1 MLLLTWTSQLL
12 VRYGVAIPTVV
23 GLRNILSQ
31 LGVSA
36 KNKRRLVWINL
47 REEPLLY
54 VNGSPYVVRESDK
67 PFANLEYSGIDAARV
82 EEMEDRLKQDVLNEA
97 MLYDGSILVA
107 HEDDQFQVVE
117 DWEPVTEVDVQTP
130 LEVYEE
136 LTRDGFNVEY
146 LRVPIT
152 DEKAPMGDDFEILM
166 RAAWELD
173 DSDSI
178 VFNCQMGR
186 GRTTTGMVIA
196 CCILL
201 RKAQGHLAPPP
212 VLPVESL
219 PQWWCSPE
227 DFSDLASPKAART
240 ADELKNGMF
249 LSIRSVMRAL
259 ENGKSAK
266 MALDLILD
274 ACAAM
279 QNLREAIATYRKRVF
294 LEPNEIRRQ
303 SLLQVCLEYLDR
315 YYSLIVFAAYLDDPG
330 FAFGTKSHVPFS
342 RWVKDRPELLGIL
355 ERLLRSNP
363 LSALAFDRIEE
374 SKHRDGQ
381 EGGRG
386 GSIAMRPSLEGQ
398 FIDREEAFAEHI
410 ATRPGSVLGPHT
422 ILKLD
427 HFKGCQSSR
436 LVNEIDGAPN
446 FRGVSSPGLHVFGGA
461 IATVDGIKRVL
472 HSVGAGPDDEQQTC
486 AVWHMMREEP
496 VVYINGDPYVLREA
510 SRPFKNLMEYRGIDA
525 FRLDQMEQR
534 LQDDVI
540 QEASMMNGEII
551 VTVEEKDSSGG
562 TSVTDKIIKVTD
574 QSLVETP
581 RQVLEKFQ
589 SEGYR
594 VTFIRIPL
602 TDGTCPKPRDFDAF
616 YGAAAAS
623 RPKDA
628 LIYTCQLGGGRTT
641 TGMCIGTLLRMHL
654 NGAAIPTTSSVDREA
669 SLLRL
674 DEDLGGDSPRHT
686 TEDLEVENE
695 YVLAD
700 SNKETPRTAS
710 KMRGANAPAID
721 RERVNMENGE
731 YLGVRRFTRTL
742 ERGAEVKAEVD
753 AVIDACGVIVNLRT
767 AIMRY
772 RKPKSTDT
780 FFRPELRS
788 RHSAFQRGST
798 YMERYCMLI
807 AFSVYLHECRQ
818 KGRTLTF
825 EDWLSTRTDI
835 TTAVDGIHQNPAGAL
850 APVPLGPS
858 ISALFTPGDIEG
870 LSSSSSRSFDTD
882 KDVSIIEARSILMR
896 RRGNTI
902 GKKTILKS
910 YTIEGEHR
918 GRNVPPELLVSGIS
932 DIQAVDG
939 LPIFTIGNA
948 SISGLRKFMQSAG
961 ALPGGETHI
970 IFTDLR
976 EELVIYVN
984 GTAYMRREVEMA
996 AAALHHAGIKAVKL
1010 EDLER
1015 RLRTDAMNEAISWG
1029 GKILLHRELDAE
1041 KPGEQP
1047 LAPSRLSFETERTFS
1062 LRNFGSRLL
1071 PAGGSDGSLH
1081 GEHSTGSLETNSM
1094 ATHLGSN
1101 SNPMTINT
1109 GSISHEDITKTTSY
1123 QTSTFISAFWER
1135 TGDGLDGDID
1145 SGIWTPA
1152 EVFLGLAAEGYS
1164 MEYKRVPMSR
1174 ERTPRADDLDQLY
1187 LQMNPEVQHENRR
1200 VFHVFISR
1208 TANGS
1213 SARFAATFACGCLLG
1228 RTATSD
1234 IPTNP
1239 SGIPGAIENSERS
1252 PAPPSGDSV
1261 HSIHSVHSA
1270 HSQHMHRVDS
1280 GTFDLTRSIES
1291 GEYRGIMS
1299 LLRALPRGTD
1309 AKEAIDEAIDRCS
1322 SIGSITQDIL
1332 QCKVISED
1340 ELGFGDPTG
1349 YQPSDALFAKRLG
1362 LHYLLRYFYLIAFRA
1377 YLYDMERKSL
1387 HHGSE
1392 ISFRQWVDQ
1401 RKEISYLASSL
1412 RLE

>member
-1 MLLLTWTSQLL
+1 MP
-12 VRYGVAIPTVV
+12 VYGVAIPTVL
-23 GLRNILSQ
+23 GLRNILGQ
-31 LGVSA
+31 LGVTA
-36 KNKRRLVWINL
+36 KNQRRLVWINL

-82 EEMEDRLKQDVLNEA
+82 VEMEDRLKQDVLNEA
-97 MLYDGSILVA
+97 ALYDGSILVA

-136 LTRDGFNVEY
+136 LKRDGFNVDY

-166 RAAWELD
+166 RTAWELGE
-173 DSDSI
+173 SDSI
-178 VFNCQMGR
+178 IFNCQMGR

-212 VLPVESL
+212 VLPESSL
-219 PQWWCSPE
+219 PQWWCSQE
-227 DFSDLASPKAART
+227 DFSDISSPKSGGT
-240 ADELKNGMF
+240 ADDLKNGMF

-330 FAFGTKSHVPFS
+330 FAFGSNNHVPFS

-363 LSALAFDRIEE
+363 LSALAFDRMERRE
-374 SKHRDGQ
+374 HGDWDQ
-381 EGGRG
+381 G
-386 GSIAMRPSLEGQ
+386 GSALALATRASLEGQ
-398 FIDREEAFAEHI
+398 LVGREEKFAEHI

-446 FRGVSSPGLHVFGGA
+446 FRGLSGPGLHVYGGA

-472 HSVGAGPDDEQQTC
+472 HSVGAGPDDEQQRS

-540 QEASMMNGEII
+540 QEAAQMDGQII
-551 VTVEEKDSSGG
+551 VTVEEKDASGG

-574 QSLVETP
+574 QSVVETP

-602 TDGTCPKPRDFDAF
+602 TDGTCPKPRDFDCF
-616 YGAAAAS
+616 FGAAAAS
-623 RPKDA
+623 RPNDA

-654 NGAAIPTTSSVDREA
+654 NGAAMPKTSTVDREA

-674 DEDLGGDSPRHT
+674 DEDFGSVSPRHT
-686 TEDLEVENE
+686 TEDLEVDGEL
-695 YVLAD
+695 VLED
-700 SNKETPRTAS
+700 PNRETPRTAS
-710 KMRGANAPAID
+710 KMRVANAPEID

-742 ERGAEVKAEVD
+742 ERGGEVKAEVD

-772 RKPKSTDT
+772 RKPKSTE
-780 FFRPELRS
+780 FFRPELGS

-798 YMERYCMLI
+798 YMERYCMLM
-807 AFSVYLHECRQ
+807 AFSVYLNECRQ
-818 KGRTLTF
+818 KGRALTF

-850 APVPLGPS
+850 APVPLVPS
-858 ISALFTPGDIEG
+858 ISALFNPGEDLECLS
-870 LSSSSSRSFDTD
+870 LSSSAMSFDTD
-882 KDVSIIEARSILMR
+882 KDVSIIEARGVLMR

-902 GKKTILKS
+902 GKRTILKS
-910 YTIEGEHR
+910 YTIAGEHH
-918 GRNVPPELLVSGIS
+918 GRNVSPHLLVDGIS

-939 LPIFTIGNA
+939 LPIYTIGNA
-948 SISGLRKFMQSAG
+948 SISGLRQFMHKAG
-961 ALPGGETHI
+961 ALPGGNTHI

-976 EELVIYVN
+976 EELVIYIN

-1015 RLRTDAMNEAISWG
+1015 RLRTDVMNEAIAWG
-1029 GKILLHRELDAE
+1029 GKILLHRELDAD
-1041 KPGEQP
+1041 KPGEQA
-1047 LAPSRLSFETERTFS
+1047 LRPSRLSFETERTFS
-1062 LRNFGSRLL
+1062 LRKFGSRLFS
-1071 PAGGSDGSLH
+1071 ASSSDGSLH
-1081 GEHSTGSLETNSM
+1081 GEHVEAHSTTPDTHPNSRIAHM
-1094 ATHLGSN
+1094 AAG
-1101 SNPMTINT
+1101 
-1109 GSISHEDITKTTSY
+1109 SHEDITKTTSY
-1123 QTSTFISAFWER
+1123 QTSTFVSAFWER

-1145 SGIWTPA
+1145 AGIWTPA

-1164 MEYKRVPMSR
+1164 LEYKRVPMSR
-1174 ERTPRADDLDQLY
+1174 ERTPRADDLDQIY
-1187 LQMNPEVQHENRR
+1187 LQMNPEVPRR
-1200 VFHVFISR
+1200 TDGKVLHVFISR

-1228 RTATSD
+1228 RPD
-1234 IPTNP
+1234 IPDP
-1239 SGIPGAIENSERS
+1239 SGLAIATENSGRG
-1252 PAPPSGDSV
+1252 PAPPSGDST
-1261 HSIHSVHSA
+1261 HSA
-1270 HSQHMHRVDS
+1270 HSFQAHHMHRVDS
-1280 GTFDLTRSIES
+1280 GVDMFRSIES

-1309 AKEAIDEAIDRCS
+1309 AKEAIDDAIDRCS
-1322 SIGSITQDIL
+1322 SIGSITRDIL

-1340 ELGFGDPTG
+1340 EAGFDGPAGLHLG
-1349 YQPSDALFAKRLG
+1349 DALFAKRLG

-1387 HHGSE
+1387 HGNGV
-1392 ISFRQWVDQ
+1392 SFRQWVDG

>member
-1 MLLLTWTSQLL
+1 MKLKPLIDGAPNFRKIDGLP
-12 VRYGVAIPTVV
+12 VYGVAIPTVL
-23 GLRNILSQ
+23 GLRNVLSQ
-31 LGVSA
+31 LGITA
-36 KNKRRLVWINL
+36 KNGRRLVWINL
-47 REEPLLY
+47 REEPLIY

-82 EEMEDRLKQDVLNEA
+82 VEMEERLKADVLAEA
-97 MLYDGSILVA
+97 SLYDGSVLVA

-136 LTRDGFNVEY
+136 LTRDGFNVHY
-146 LRVPIT
+146 VRVPIT
-152 DEKAPMGDDFEILM
+152 DEKAPMGDDFEVLM
-166 RAAWELD
+166 RNAWDLD
-173 DSDSI
+173 AEGDGEGEGEGGRSSI
-178 VFNCQMGR
+178 IFNCQMGR

-212 VLPVESL
+212 AL
-219 PQWWCSPE
+219 PQEWFPAWWCSQE
-227 DFSDLASPKAART
+227 DFSDLASPKAGAT
-240 ADELKNGMF
+240 GNPAEDLKNGMF

-330 FAFGTKSHVPFS
+330 FAFGTSSHVPFS
-342 RWVKDRPELLGIL
+342 RWVGDRPELRGIL
-355 ERLLRSNP
+355 ERLLRANP
-363 LSALAFDRIEE
+363 LSALAFDQIDASQNSNAR
-374 SKHRDGQ
+374 S
-381 EGGRG
+381 
-386 GSIAMRPSLEGQ
+386 SLESMAVN
-398 FIDREEAFAEHI
+398 RKESFAEHI

-446 FRGVSSPGLHVFGGA
+446 FRGMSSPGLHVFGGA
-461 IATVDGIKRVL
+461 IATVEGIERVL
-472 HSVGAGPDDEQQTC
+472 RSVGAGPDDEQQAC

-540 QEASMMNGEII
+540 QEAAMMNGEII
-551 VTVEEKDSSGG
+551 VTVEEKDASGVSS
-562 TSVTDKIIKVTD
+562 VKDKIIKVAD
-574 QSLVETP
+574 QGVVETP

-602 TDGTCPKPRDFDAF
+602 TDGTCPKPRDFDSF

-623 RPKDA
+623 RPNDA

-641 TGMCIGTLLRMHL
+641 MGMCIGTLLRMHL
-654 NGAAIPTTSSVDREA
+654 NGAAIPTTSSFDREA

-674 DEDLGGDSPRHT
+674 DEDLGASPRFT
-686 TEDLEVENE
+686 TEDVEAPWGYGGDGDGDGDGDGEEPELLLE
-695 YVLAD
+695 D
-700 SNKETPRTAS
+700 PNKETPRTAS
-710 KMRGANAPAID
+710 RMRGANAPEID

-742 ERGAEVKAEVD
+742 ERGGEVKAEVD
-753 AVIDACGVIVNLRT
+753 EVIDACGVIVNLRT

-780 FFRPELRS
+780 FFRPELQS

-798 YMERYCMLI
+798 YMERYCMLM
-807 AFSVYLHECRQ
+807 AFSVYLHECRH
-818 KGRTLTF
+818 KGRTLSF

-835 TTAVDGIHQNPAGAL
+835 TAVVDGIHQNPAGAL

-858 ISALFTPGDIEG
+858 VSGFFTPGDMRNVES
-870 LSSSSSRSFDTD
+870 LSSLSPGSSRSFDTD
-882 KDVSIIEARSILMR
+882 RDVSLIEARAILMR

-910 YTIEGEHR
+910 YTIRGEHH
-918 GRNVPPELLVSGIS
+918 GLNVPPELMVDGIS
-932 DIQAVDG
+932 DIQGVDG

-948 SISGLRKFMQSAG
+948 SIAGLRKFLQQAG
-961 ALPGGETHI
+961 ALPGGDAHI

-1015 RLRTDAMNEAISWG
+1015 RLRTDVMNEAVSWG
-1029 GKILLHRELDAE
+1029 GKILLHRELDTD
-1041 KPGEQP
+1041 KPGDRP
-1047 LAPSRLSFETERTFS
+1047 FTPSRLSFETERTFS
-1062 LRNFGSRLL
+1062 LRHFDKRLL
-1071 PAGGSDGSLH
+1071 
-1081 GEHSTGSLETNSM
+1081 STGSNDGSSHGGNAYASTSASM
-1094 ATHLGSN
+1094 ASANPTAN
-1101 SNPMTINT
+1101 SLHA
-1109 GSISHEDITKTTSY
+1109 SSASYEDITKTTSY
-1123 QTSTFISAFWER
+1123 QTSTLIAAFWER
-1135 TGDGLDGDID
+1135 TGDGTDADID

-1164 MEYKRVPMSR
+1164 IEYKRVPMSR
-1174 ERTPRADDLDQLY
+1174 ERTPRTDDLDHLFV
-1187 LQMNPEVQHENRR
+1187 QMNPEVSCADKKIIHAF
-1200 VFHVFISR
+1200 VSR

-1228 RTATSD
+1228 RDA
-1234 IPTNP
+1234 
-1239 SGIPGAIENSERS
+1239 SEVADRNDRIDRDRG
-1252 PAPPSGDSV
+1252 PAPSSGDS
-1261 HSIHSVHSA
+1261 S
-1270 HSQHMHRVDS
+1270 MHRVDS
-1280 GTFDLTRSIES
+1280 GAFDLSRSVEN
-1291 GEYRGIMS
+1291 GEYRG
-1299 LLRALPRGTD
+1299 
-1309 AKEAIDEAIDRCS
+1309 
-1322 SIGSITQDIL
+1322 
-1332 QCKVISED
+1332 
-1340 ELGFGDPTG
+1340 G
-1349 YQPSDALFAKRLG
+1349 Y
-1362 LHYLLRYFYLIAFRA
+1362 
-1377 YLYDMERKSL
+1377 
-1387 HHGSE
+1387 
-1392 ISFRQWVDQ
+1392 
-1401 RKEISYLASSL
+1401 
-1412 RLE
+1412 